1 MTEDKQLLK
10 EIRLLEGT
18 RDKVIANEAMRSK
31 NKEAMGHKDDIQG
44 QVKVIREE
52 KSWFWRVYSWLL
64 CLNAFLIAV
73 NGCWFG
79 WSEEREASDFRKDQ

>member
-1 MTEDKQLLK
+1 MTEEKQLLK

-18 RDKVIANEAMRSK
+18 RDKVIANEAMRAK
-31 NKEAMGHKDDIQG
+31 IKEAMGHKDDIQG

-64 CLNAFLIAV
+64 CLVSYVNAFLIAV

-79 WSEEREASDFRKDQ
+79 WSEERG